1 MPKKNKKKRKK
12 EDKALKRLRNGAAG
26 VVTSELMVSIVS
38 RVVTDVIES
47 YLSDKRNLKKVMKSI
62 RRMGSRR
69 GSSAR

>member
-12 EDKALKRLRNGAAG
+12 EDKAMKRFRNGAAD
-26 VVTSELMVSIVS
+26 VVTSELVASFVS
-38 RVVTDVIES
+38 RVVADVIES

-62 RRMGSRR
+62 RRMGSGQ